1 MENLAPYVAS
11 RVMKELASLREKP
24 VDGVVVNLEEGG
36 SVSDI
41 RAEIAGPESTPYE
54 GGVFRMRLLLT
65 RDFPNSPPKG
75 YFSTRIFHPNVS
87 ETGEICV
94 NTLKRDW
101 SADLGLRHVFTVI
114 RCLLID
120 PNPESALNEEA
131 GKLLLEDYDE
141 FAKLARVWTEVHA
154 LPAAT
159 RSAEGPTTAAAA
171 GAGKLKQSSATGK
184 PAKKKSL
191 KRL

>member
-11 RVMKELASLREKP
+11 RVMKELVSLRDEP
-24 VDGVVVNLEEGG
+24 VDGVTVNLADGTC
-36 SVSDI
+36 VSDI
-41 RAEIAGPESTPYE
+41 RAEIVGPESTPYE

-65 RDFPNSPPKG
+65 QDFPNSPPKG
-75 YFSTRIFHPNVS
+75 YFSTKIFHPNVS
-87 ETGEICV
+87 EHGEICV

-131 GKLLLEDYDE
+131 GKLLLEDYVE
-141 FAKLARVWTEVHA
+141 FDKMARVWTEVHA
-154 LPAAT
+154 LPKAGS
-159 RSAEGPTTAAAA
+159 RSTSANPGASKAKQA
-171 GAGKLKQSSATGK
+171 GTSGKT
-184 PAKKKSL
+184 AKKKSL